1 MNTVLIGRGKVIPLT
16 PNRELIFRRE
26 LAACKRRRHSHGVH
40 FGDMAD
46 CYVEVTHH
54 GKTTRYGIYGRSV
67 IKDEKTQK
75 AWQFYFGLLL
85 LEWLR

>member
-1 MNTVLIGRGKVIPLT
+1 MNTVIIGRGKTLKLT

-26 LAACKRRRHSHGVH
+26 LAACKRRRHTRGTHPSTA
-40 FGDMAD
+40 AD
-46 CYVEVTHH
+46 CYVEVT
-54 GKTTRYGIYGRSV
+54 GRGAPKRYGVYGRTV
-67 IKDEKTQK
+67 IKDEASKR